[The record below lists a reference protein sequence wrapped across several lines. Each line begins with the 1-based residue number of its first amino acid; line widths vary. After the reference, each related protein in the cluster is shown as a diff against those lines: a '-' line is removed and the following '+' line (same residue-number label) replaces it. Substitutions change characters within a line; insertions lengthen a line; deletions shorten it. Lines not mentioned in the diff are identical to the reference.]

1 MPLRTLFMMKFSKR
15 FIISSVMS
23 VIVTVLLVGPHSG
36 EEYDRAPGAVII
48 GLLVL
53 CLSIIIIGRSKSA
66 QEFMNKTIPIISS
79 FLSFAIFC
87 VVAFASQSYILGI
100 LAAFL
105 VIIMLISPKNLWDF
119 TLDRIRELS
128 RAMQG
133 KE

>member
-1 MPLRTLFMMKFSKR
+1 
-15 FIISSVMS
+15 
-23 VIVTVLLVGPHSG
+23 
-36 EEYDRAPGAVII
+36 
-48 GLLVL
+48 
-53 CLSIIIIGRSKSA
+53 
-66 QEFMNKTIPIISS
+66 MNKTIPIISS

-105 VIIMLISPKNLWDF
+105 VIVMLISQKNLWDF
-119 TLDRIRELS
+119 TLDKIRELS

>member
-1 MPLRTLFMMKFSKR
+1 
-15 FIISSVMS
+15 MS
-23 VIVTVLLVGPHSG
+23 VIVTVLLIGPHSG
-36 EEYDRAPGAVII
+36 EEYDRALGAIII
-48 GLLVL
+48 GILVL
-53 CLSIIIIGRSKSA
+53 CLSIIIIRRSKSV

-105 VIIMLISPKNLWDF
+105 VIVMLISQKNLWDF
-119 TLDRIRELS
+119 TLDKIRELS